1 MSRQGAQSPAPR
13 GGTGQ
18 AARPAADTGPQHSGR
33 SDETTQQPRAHLT
46 DMTHTQAGRSA
57 PRDGGPGTP
66 LPLPLSPEVDALPRT
81 GPTLPL
87 CRTST
92 FLQTLNLGRNQTG
105 VQTLLEFQERQGGGS
120 ETQRRPKGKLSDSRL
135 LMPRPGPART
145 QGAQGPWSA
154 DPSSSQPS
162 QAIQRREGARG
173 KRRTGPWK
181 MDKQAR
187 HFGVLK
193 AGRRP
198 GQSGRGGGQPG
209 MLGAKG
215 ALEAWGEGPLT
226 AGRCLGCSQLP
237 HPVPRPRFSPEGS
250 PVAHPLLGLLG

>member
-1 MSRQGAQSPAPR
+1 M
-13 GGTGQ
+13 
-18 AARPAADTGPQHSGR
+18 
-33 SDETTQQPRAHLT
+33 
-46 DMTHTQAGRSA
+46 
-57 PRDGGPGTP
+57 
-66 LPLPLSPEVDALPRT
+66 DAVPHT

-87 CRTST
+87 SRTST

-105 VQTLLEFQERQGGGS
+105 VQTLLEFQERQGGRS
-120 ETQRRPKGKLSDSRL
+120 ETQRRPQGKLSNSRL
-135 LMPRPGPART
+135 LMPRPSPPRT
-145 QGAQGPWSA
+145 QGARGPWST

-181 MDKQAR
+181 MGKQAR

-209 MLGAKG
+209 MLGAEG
-215 ALEAWGEGPLT
+215 ALGAWGEGPLT

-237 HPVPRPRFSPEGS
+237 PLVPRPRFPPEGS
-250 PVAHPLLGLLG
+250 AVAHPLLGLLG